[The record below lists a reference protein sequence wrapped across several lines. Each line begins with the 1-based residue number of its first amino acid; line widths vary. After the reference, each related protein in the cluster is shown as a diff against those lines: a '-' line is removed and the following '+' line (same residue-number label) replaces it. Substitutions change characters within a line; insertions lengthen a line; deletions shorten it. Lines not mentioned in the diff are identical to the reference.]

1 MRILVVR
8 GDLCTHTGYSKA
20 LRAIVELT
28 EPYFDRI
35 LGVDLHYS
43 AVKSTVLFP
52 YPILDDHQAAGLW
65 RNRNNTVTALHFTSP
80 DGFVPYA
87 HVYNIGYFFWETDRF
102 RPDLFWPEA
111 IRAMDAMWVPNQC
124 SADLLKAHH
133 YSGPIHVISWPHD
146 FSTTPSPGHDDIPV
160 EYIQSAEVTGGKLQ
174 ASFTPTLLASLK
186 SDFSPVF
193 LGITTDVARKGLPI
207 LLSEWC
213 DYLPAR
219 NKRSLLLLKLS
230 SINVTKSV
238 ERLREEVLSM
248 LAPFWRKSLG
258 QPDIAFIF
266 GSHSEAQVASL
277 YANSDAYITATL
289 GEGFGGPLIECLLN
303 NTAYISPRHTSLAE
317 LIPPSYPFI
326 LQSEPASVIL
336 RDNLPVY
343 SLSSTWHIVSR
354 GAIARA
360 LQEYEETTPVER
372 RATIS
377 EARAYAAQ
385 LCGKPR
391 VKEALAEACLHAR
404 EAAEAKKT
412 ALARPAACSAAVSLA
427 VHKSPGVP

>member
-1 MRILVVR
+1 MGAQPMQRRFAEGPPLQR
-8 GDLCTHTGYSKA
+8 
-20 LRAIVELT
+20 
-28 EPYFDRI
+28 
-35 LGVDLHYS
+35 
-43 AVKSTVLFP
+43 
-52 YPILDDHQAAGLW
+52 
-65 RNRNNTVTALHFTSP
+65 
-80 DGFVPYA
+80 
-87 HVYNIGYFFWETDRF
+87 TDSR
-102 RPDLFWPEA
+102 
-111 IRAMDAMWVPNQC
+111 
-124 SADLLKAHH
+124 DLLA
-133 YSGPIHVISWPHD
+133 SR

-377 EARAYAAQ
+377 AKPGHMPPSFAASRESRKRWP
-385 LCGKPR
+385 KPAFMR
-391 VKEALAEACLHAR
+391 V
-404 EAAEAKKT
+404 
-412 ALARPAACSAAVSLA
+412 RPRKRKRRPWHDLRRVQ
-427 VHKSPGVP
+427 PQ

>member
-1 MRILVVR
+1 MKILLVR
-8 GDLCTHTGYSKA
+8 GDLCSHTGYSKH
-20 LRAIVELT
+20 LRAIVELIG
-28 EPYFDRI
+28 PYFDRI

-52 YPILDDHQAAGLW
+52 YPIVDDHQAASLW
-65 RNRNNTVTALHFTSP
+65 RNRNNTVTALHFTP
-80 DGFVPYA
+80 PEGFVPYA
-87 HVYNIGYFFWETDRF
+87 HAYNIGYFFWETDHF
-102 RPDLFWPEA
+102 RPELFWPEA
-111 IRAMDAMWVPNQC
+111 ICAMDEMWAPNQFI
-124 SADLLKAHH
+124 ADLVKAHH
-133 YSGPIHVISWPHD
+133 YNGPLRVVSWPHD
-146 FSTTPSPGHDDIPV
+146 FSAAPSPGNDDIAV
-160 EYIQSAEVTGGKLQ
+160 DHLLSAEVAGDKLQ
-174 ASFTPTLLASLK
+174 ATFTPTLLSSLK
-186 SDFSPVF
+186 SEFSPIF
-193 LGITTDVARKGLPI
+193 LGITTDVPRKGLPI

-213 DYLPAR
+213 DYLPSR

-266 GSHSEAQVASL
+266 GSLSEAQVASL
-277 YANSDAYITATL
+277 YANSDAYVTATL

-326 LQSEPASVIL
+326 LESEPASVIL

-354 GAIARA
+354 GVIARA
-360 LQEYEETTPVER
+360 LKEYEETGPVER
-372 RATIS
+372 HVMIS
-377 EARAYAAQ
+377 EAREYAAQ
-385 LCGKPR
+385 LCGKLA
-391 VKEALAEACLHAR
+391 VKEAVAEASRHACD
-404 EAAEAKKT
+404 AAEAKKI
-412 ALARPAACSAAVSLA
+412 ALAQPASSVAASLA
-427 VHKSPGVP
+427 VNKSPGVL